1 MGKYHPHGDQS
12 LYDALVRL
20 AQDFSLR
27 YPLVD
32 GQGNFGSV
40 DGDPP
45 AAMRYTEARMAGIA
59 AELLAD
65 IDKDTVDFVENY
77 DGTRMQPSV
86 LPAKLPN
93 LLINGSSGIA
103 VGMATNIPPHNL
115 GEVTRAT
122 NALIDD
128 PEMTS
133 DELADIVLGP
143 DFPTGG
149 TIFRYDRRR
158 NPFTGQWE
166 EVDAIRDMY
175 AHGRGRVVMQAVV
188 SFEETRQGRTA
199 IVATELPYQVNKAAL
214 VEKIAELV
222 KGGKIDGISGL
233 QDESS
238 RDGMRMVVECKKD
251 AAPRKVLNN
260 LFKHTPL
267 KLAFSANIVALVD
280 GQPQTLPLKA
290 ILQHHIEWRRE
301 VIRRRTEFDLQKATR
316 PGPHPRRAQDRAGQP
331 RRGHPHHPR
340 SRRTWR
346 PRATT

>member
-1 MGKYHPHGDQS
+1 
-12 LYDALVRL
+12 
-20 AQDFSLR
+20 
-27 YPLVD
+27 
-32 GQGNFGSV
+32 
-40 DGDPP
+40 
-45 AAMRYTEARMAGIA
+45 
-59 AELLAD
+59 
-65 IDKDTVDFVENY
+65 
-77 DGTRMQPSV
+77 V

-93 LLINGSSGIA
+93 LLINGSAGIA

-115 GEVTRAT
+115 SEVTKAT

-128 PEMTS
+128 PDMTS
-133 DELADIVLGP
+133 DQLSEIVLGP

-188 SFEETRQGRTA
+188 SFEETRQGKTA

-222 KGGKIDGISGL
+222 KQGKLDGISGL

-251 AAPRKVLNN
+251 AAPRKVL
-260 LFKHTPL
+260 
-267 KLAFSANIVALVD
+267 
-280 GQPQTLPLKA
+280 
-290 ILQHHIEWRRE
+290 
-301 VIRRRTEFDLQKATR
+301 
-316 PGPHPRRAQDRAGQP
+316 
-331 RRGHPHHPR
+331 
-340 SRRTWR
+340 
-346 PRATT
+346 